1 MLHIF
6 KLYVCSICPQ
16 SLMYYVST
24 YSHYLYVFLD
34 DIVCLWYPVWPRRNV
49 SLSSE
54 IADRHTPSMPPLA
67 PWPPCPRREGP
78 LWQVLLATGLALV
91 VGFGFLAIH
100 ILNSPLSVA
109 CLASYICG
117 GLLGYG
123 CSLGLAWNC
132 PCGDAMGL
140 IYSPQGHS

>member
-6 KLYVCSICPQ
+6 KLYVCNICPQ
-16 SLMYYVST
+16 SLLYYVST

-54 IADRHTPSMPPLA
+54 IAPLGPMAPMPKTRGSSLA
-67 PWPPCPRREGP
+67 G
-78 LWQVLLATGLALV
+78 ATGCWIGLGGRLWLS
-91 VGFGFLAIH
+91 GHSHFEFSPFGG
-100 ILNSPLSVA
+100 LSVA
-109 CLASYICG
+109 FLASYICG
-117 GLLGYG
+117 GLLGFGY
-123 CSLGLAWNC
+123 SLGLAWNC